1 MSCSFADSK
10 LCNTCKNAINGADGV
25 DALKKILD
33 HQNFTNCLSD
43 EGDIETLRKR
53 HCFIKNILND
63 IKNKEFKNVL
73 SIRWNSIGTELQRLG
88 YKGYNTCL
96 DSNRGGKR
104 KSKKNQSRRRRKNK
118 ISKKSWSFY

>member
-1 MSCSFADSK
+1 MSCSFADLT
-10 LCNTCKNAINGADGV
+10 LCDKCKNAINDADGV
-25 DALKKILD
+25 NALKKILND
-33 HQNFTNCLSD
+33 QVFTDCLSD

-88 YKGYNTCL
+88 YKGSNTCL